1 MQIIKLVKKSTS
13 VNVYTKIFL
22 ITHRYLY
29 IFYRDLISKIINIL
43 LTIILLLL
51 INILIALLQNT
62 PTAYIKFDMGKNLT
76 VIALPR
82 ILTEKNQKT
91 VDRVLARM

>member
-1 MQIIKLVKKSTS
+1 M
-13 VNVYTKIFL
+13 
-22 ITHRYLY
+22 
-29 IFYRDLISKIINIL
+29 
-43 LTIILLLL
+43 LL

-76 VIALPR
+76 VIVLPR